1 MVSSNKA
8 KLSTGVASM
17 AVAFTLAQPGVAEA
31 ACAPSASTVTCDS
44 AGNTVTGVNTA
55 VSSIT
60 PPNVSLVLSA
70 GSTVTGPGTITV
82 DSLFNGAVSFSNSG
96 TVGTDLD
103 NVNFDYSTDHTT
115 PTSSFVGVNDI
126 SGIINGSYYVDGVG
140 SANVNNAGVITGNG
154 GFYGLTVYSD
164 VSDTVTNGDITT
176 YTYGGSATV
185 VNSGTIG
192 TPAVGMT
199 PYSPAGTYIYSY
211 GDASLLNS
219 GTMGYTY
226 VRAGSSTEEY
236 QPTTVTVVSPTTTTT
251 SRLDNY
257 SPNAATASLNITSTG
272 SATDVEMYNYGTG
285 QTNATVDG
293 AITSGNLYI
302 YANGE
307 DEESAYLAS
316 QITDG
321 TLSDFSETTTE
332 ADANLTGL
340 VNVAIGA
347 TGSVSGAVD
356 ISGGAGGVTA
366 TIAGHVG
373 TGPGTGDVTID
384 ADVSDSS
391 YVETHTTHSD
401 TGVSVETYASDYTET
416 ATGGAV
422 AVDFASTAQISG
434 DVDIRGN
441 ASASLTNGGLI
452 GGDVDVIADGG
463 TTHRVNFGNTDSQTV
478 TTALD
483 GTVTT
488 VVADTQ
494 SETFTPSASP
504 ASFTNAAGALV
515 EGDVNVSGGTGG
527 ATLVNNGTIRQD
539 IDLTSSV
546 SDTSSSSQTNST
558 TVVTTIPTT
567 TTNYSASATST
578 STAVGGAVSG
588 TYAGTV
594 GAFADGIDPGYAA
607 SVDQESDLSSTA
619 TISGTIVG
627 DFYGYAGGGTS
638 TYSTTQTYTLFND
651 GLNDSTS
658 NTSAVSDFVNHA
670 TTSSATITGRV
681 ADLDGNG
688 YGNVEVYSGGGAA
701 SLAITGGIVDGDVSV
716 GAGANDQHSESHQTI
731 VVVDSVP
738 VSIHSDGSSNYS
750 RVAADST
757 FTMTG
762 GTVGED
768 ADVYATRDAT
778 ATVDLT
784 SRIGDDLEVRAVG
797 DSYFNLST
805 SDYTS
810 TGPTT
815 VATSSYSGSPK
826 SGNALANVAGMIG
839 GEAYVYSSAGNAT
852 LNLTGRVLQG
862 LDVEASGGT
871 YSSNQVT
878 TTGPSSTQF
887 ASVYST
893 KASGGTA
900 AIDIQSSDTM
910 KTSLIPAVSE
920 GDIFARGFTGASMKI
935 GAGSLVFT
943 DASISPG
950 STITVS
956 SAFEDRDE
964 KYYSD
969 TTGGGTIHRD
979 LKTTATGGTATFN
992 NAGTVGFATQ
1002 SILDGYYDA
1011 PIDVDLESTKV
1022 ADFTNSGTLYG
1033 DVYIK
1038 SLGGTYSDVS
1048 DYTGVSPGEVETART
1063 RTWTKGGGTL
1073 AFTNSGLIGGDLDL
1087 TSETAT
1093 VTNSGVIRGLVKLG
1107 SSQQN
1112 YTVEGPSTGTGT
1124 IVALGAPLTQ
1134 TYTFNQK
1141 GFLAGASDTLF
1152 DNLNGPTAIAITGAI
1167 EDNDDEFTSA
1177 PFAVDPSIA
1186 PASGPFISNNIVATI
1201 NLDAGSV
1208 TIGNIVAE
1216 HDADTGARYT
1226 KSALN
1231 LNGNG
1236 YLGLSG
1242 VDDFRLKET
1251 IGTLAAFSAKD
1262 PLLTS
1267 ANLGEAA
1274 TAVGAFTLGS
1284 RVLGLDTVTKTGT
1297 GVFVINGATYIDAA
1311 PTPAWTMDV
1320 GTFAIQGG
1328 EAQLDVSPF
1337 TYDAIADEFTST
1349 ATPEFAIRGNVVN
1362 DASLVI
1368 GRRLPGDSANPL
1380 SSSVVDG
1387 IEVYIKGNL
1396 TQSATG
1402 TLVMGAATQ
1411 TVGTGSVSD
1420 TSFVTSQAL
1429 PVGTVTS
1436 QAVAS
1441 TAFSTQALG
1450 QVLPVSYATTV
1461 FSSPSHI
1468 TVDGD
1473 LTLAGKIDIATG
1485 PTAIYLNGTRTD
1497 LFDVSGAVNIN
1508 VKTLTNGVDS
1518 PFLDFNY
1525 DTRPAGDGTTIVGV
1539 QVQRNSYTTQAADLN
1554 VVHMGTVLDGL
1565 LPRVVQQLTDG
1576 TFSSAQ
1582 DRANVE
1588 DFATV
1593 LAMLDTQLDEGEIAD
1608 AMQELTSGEFYG
1620 SLAATRTTDPFGD
1633 FTRNLP
1639 RNTGEKA
1646 LNLWINPAGSF
1657 LRQGRYSV
1665 YGASATR
1672 TNNYGG
1678 SIGIGGTSASGFS
1691 YGIGFGYGDI
1701 DQDARGTP
1709 EHANADTYM
1718 VGIFAQVPLSQ
1729 INLGI
1734 QAVYGWSNWNTSRA
1748 MPTFGRTATA
1758 KFDSNEFRVI
1768 AEASHNFELGK
1779 VDIVPFL
1786 RGDLRHY
1793 SFDGFTEAG
1802 GGSIG
1807 LIVDKKSKTL
1817 FSPEVGAKIV
1827 GNYGSGNAKIHPE
1840 ASVSYTLQGDVGG
1853 NRDVAFLVDP
1863 ASKFRLQ
1870 GTDPDAFWTFGAGLS
1885 AQIGSKSAAYLRG
1898 AFASGGDQHGASF
1911 SAGVKIGF

>member
-1 MVSSNKA
+1 VNFQYFGDGETATS
-8 KLSTGVASM
+8 
-17 AVAFTLAQPGVAEA
+17 AFI
-31 ACAPSASTVTCDS
+31 
-44 AGNTVTGVNTA
+44 GVNNA
-55 VSSIT
+55 D
-60 PPNVSLVLSA
+60 A
-70 GSTVTGPGTITV
+70 
-82 DSLFNGAVSFSNSG
+82 
-96 TVGTDLD
+96 
-103 NVNFDYSTDHTT
+103 
-115 PTSSFVGVNDI
+115 
-126 SGIINGSYYVDGVG
+126 IINGAYSVVGVG
-140 SANVNNAGVITGNG
+140 SANLNNAGQITGG
-154 GFYGLTVYSD
+154 VTVVANLSSNSTADGVTSYS
-164 VSDTVTNGDITT
+164 
-176 YTYGGSATV
+176 YGGTATV
-185 VNSGTIG
+185 NNSGIIG
-192 TPAVGMT
+192 TPAAPQSLTVVGNDGAT
-199 PYSPAGTYIYSY
+199 AI
-211 GDASLLNS
+211 NS
-219 GTMGYTY
+219 GSTGSLVVVAGAKPGTEAFPPIVVNDGTTQTSTEFYKFSSNAASAAATVTETGSSSSLIVQNY
-226 VRAGSSTEEY
+226 GAGSTSATIDGSIGTIASPGSVIVVGSASTYEDTY
-236 QPTTVTVVSPTTTTT
+236 
-251 SRLDNY
+251 
-257 SPNAATASLNITSTG
+257 ITST
-272 SATDVEMYNYGTG
+272 
-285 QTNATVDG
+285 
-293 AITSGNLYI
+293 
-302 YANGE
+302 
-307 DEESAYLAS
+307 
-316 QITDG
+316 ITDG
-321 TLSDFSETTTE
+321 SNVSTTE
-332 ADANLTGL
+332 TVDEKSSNLNGL
-340 VNVAIGA
+340 VSVAIGA
-347 TGSVSGAVD
+347 TGSVTGDVIAAGGAGGADGKISGVVGTD
-356 ISGGAGGVTA
+356 ISGGNVQILARGTNSGYTSKSVLNTTLATSQLNEVSDQTDTLSGGAAKLDIATNGYVHNSVYVQGDAGAAVTH
-366 TIAGHVG
+366 AGRID
-373 TGPGTGDVTID
+373 GDVTVIAGGKDEHIVTSYTRQEDGGLLTSEQGQATVTETGVD
-384 ADVSDSS
+384 AD
-391 YVETHTTHSD
+391 
-401 TGVSVETYASDYTET
+401 
-416 ATGGAV
+416 
-422 AVDFASTAQISG
+422 
-434 DVDIRGN
+434 
-441 ASASLTNGGLI
+441 
-452 GGDVDVIADGG
+452 
-463 TTHRVNFGNTDSQTV
+463 
-478 TTALD
+478 
-483 GTVTT
+483 
-488 VVADTQ
+488 
-494 SETFTPSASP
+494 
-504 ASFTNAAGALV
+504 ASFAMTAGV
-515 EGDVNVSGGTGG
+515 VGGDVNV
-527 ATLVNNGTIRQD
+527 R
-539 IDLTSSV
+539 
-546 SDTSSSSQTNST
+546 
-558 TVVTTIPTT
+558 
-567 TTNYSASATST
+567 
-578 STAVGGAVSG
+578 
-588 TYAGTV
+588 
-594 GAFADGIDPGYAA
+594 
-607 SVDQESDLSSTA
+607 
-619 TISGTIVG
+619 
-627 DFYGYAGGGTS
+627 
-638 TYSTTQTYTLFND
+638 
-651 GLNDSTS
+651 
-658 NTSAVSDFVNHA
+658 
-670 TTSSATITGRV
+670 
-681 ADLDGNG
+681 
-688 YGNVEVYSGGGAA
+688 
-701 SLAITGGIVDGDVSV
+701 
-716 GAGANDQHSESHQTI
+716 
-731 VVVDSVP
+731 
-738 VSIHSDGSSNYS
+738 
-750 RVAADST
+750 
-757 FTMTG
+757 
-762 GTVGED
+762 
-768 ADVYATRDAT
+768 ATRDAT
-778 ATVDLT
+778 ATIDASSTIGGDLNLSADGSSSVLSDPADNYVHT
-784 SRIGDDLEVRAVG
+784 IVGGDDTYVETY
-797 DSYFNLST
+797 SE
-805 SDYTS
+805 
-810 TGPTT
+810 
-815 VATSSYSGSPK
+815 SGSPK
-826 SGNALANVAGMIG
+826 SGKATANIAGIVDG
-839 GEAYVYSSAGNAT
+839 KADVRAYGRNAT
-852 LNLTGRVLQG
+852 INLTGQVTQG
-862 LDVEASGGT
+862 LFAGATSSTFTNRSTDTVSPTVDTFVSGDSTVLSGG
-871 YSSNQVT
+871 
-878 TTGPSSTQF
+878 
-887 ASVYST
+887 A
-893 KASGGTA
+893 A
-900 AIDIQSSDTM
+900 AIVIQSSDAM
-910 KTSLIPAVSE
+910 KAAKTPAVVAGE
-920 GDIFARGFTGASMKI
+920 IKAEGFTSASVTI
-935 GAGSLVFT
+935 GSGSSVFT
-943 DASISPG
+943 DPDLSGG
-950 STITVS
+950 SLITLGYSFVDETRTVTQDRAGVGSQQDTYNNIARGGPVS
-956 SAFEDRDE
+956 FD
-964 KYYSD
+964 
-969 TTGGGTIHRD
+969 
-979 LKTTATGGTATFN
+979 
-992 NAGTVGFATQ
+992 NAGTVGFATET
-1002 SILDGYYDA
+1002 ILSGYYDA
-1011 PIDVDLESTKV
+1011 PIDVDLVSAT
-1022 ADFTNSGTLYG
+1022 AANFTNSGTLYG
-1033 DVYIK
+1033 NVYVK
-1038 SLGGTYSDVS
+1038 ALGGTYSDIS
-1048 DYTGVSPGEVETART
+1048 DSTGYDFTAVQTART
-1063 RTWTKGGGTL
+1063 QTWTKGGGTL

-1093 VTNSGVIRGLVKLG
+1093 VTNSGVIRGVVKLG

-1112 YTVEGPSTGTGT
+1112 YTVEGPDSGAPT
-1124 IVALGAPLTQ
+1124 IVAIGAPFTQ
-1134 TYTFNQK
+1134 AYTVNQK

-1167 EDNDDEFTSA
+1167 ENNSPA
-1177 PFAVDPSIA
+1177 FAVDPSIA
-1186 PASGPFISNNIVATI
+1186 PASGPFISNAIVATV

-1216 HDADTGARYT
+1216 HAPDTGARYT

-1251 IGTLAAFSAKD
+1251 ISTLAAFSAKD

-1267 ANLGEAA
+1267 ANLGAAA

-1320 GTFAIQGG
+1320 GTFAIKGG

-1337 TYDAIADEFTST
+1337 TYDAIADEFTAT

-1420 TSFVTSQAL
+1420 TSLVTSQAL

-1525 DTRPAGDGTTIVGV
+1525 DTRAAEDGTTVVGV
-1539 QVQRNSYTTQAADLN
+1539 QVKRNSYSTQAADLN
-1554 VVHMGTVLDGL
+1554 VAHMGTVLDGL

-1593 LAMLDTQLDEGEIAD
+1593 LAMLDTQLDESEIAD

-1718 VGIFAQVPLSQ
+1718 VGVFAQVPLSQ

-1758 KFDSNEFRVI
+1758 KFDSNEFRLI

>member
-17 AVAFTLAQPGVAEA
+17 AVAFTLAQPAEA
-31 ACAPSASTVTCDS
+31 ACTPSASTVTCDS

-70 GSTVTGPGTITV
+70 GSTVVDDSSGPLSIG
-82 DSLFNGAVSFSNSG
+82 SGYNGAVSFTNSG
-96 TVGTDLD
+96 TVGTVLD
-103 NVNFDYSTDHTT
+103 NVDFEYIGDGTT
-115 PTSSFVGVNDI
+115 ATSSFTGVNNAD
-126 SGIINGSYYVDGVG
+126 SIINGDYDVDGVG
-140 SANVNNAGVITGNG
+140 TASLNNAGQITGNVDISANLSNSSTTDGVTTVSYG
-154 GFYGLTVYSD
+154 GTA
-164 VSDTVTNGDITT
+164 TVTNSGIIGTLAAPVDLNVQG
-176 YTYGGSATV
+176 YNGATV
-185 VNSGTIG
+185 VNSGTTGSLYVEGGAFNQVYTSAALPVVDG
-192 TPAVGMT
+192 TKTTTTNFNNYTVN
-199 PYSPAGTYIYSY
+199 
-211 GDASLLNS
+211 DASVS
-219 GTMGYTY
+219 AS
-226 VRAGSSTEEY
+226 VSGSSTDLE
-236 QPTTVTVVSPTTTTT
+236 V
-251 SRLDNY
+251 
-257 SPNAATASLNITSTG
+257 
-272 SATDVEMYNYGTG
+272 YNYGTG
-285 QTNATVDG
+285 STTVAVDGVIGSSATSGSVDIGNYGYDYQYKTVNIVDSATPGYSDTTYDYAYQYRGG
-293 AITSGNLYI
+293 AIT
-302 YANGE
+302 ANVGATGQVFG
-307 DEESAYLAS
+307 DLDAYS
-316 QITDG
+316 YGGPVT
-321 TLSDFSETTTE
+321 
-332 ADANLTGL
+332 
-340 VNVAIGA
+340 VNVAG
-347 TGSVSGAVD
+347 TVGSDSFN
-356 ISGGAGGVTA
+356 
-366 TIAGHVG
+366 
-373 TGPGTGDVTID
+373 GDVTASSSVQNYDDHYTDVITDANNRNYAETVKRLGVGGLASVTVAQGALVTDNVAAYGGPGGASVVVNGRVGID
-384 ADVSDSS
+384 GNQGDVTVRANGIDYESTYIYSKVGDGVDS
-391 YVETHTTHSD
+391 
-401 TGVSVETYASDYTET
+401 TET
-416 ATGGAV
+416 ATRTEVTNQLDADATLTMGG
-422 AVDFASTAQISG
+422 
-434 DVDIRGN
+434 
-441 ASASLTNGGLI
+441 
-452 GGDVDVIADGG
+452 
-463 TTHRVNFGNTDSQTV
+463 
-478 TTALD
+478 
-483 GTVTT
+483 GTVT
-488 VVADTQ
+488 
-494 SETFTPSASP
+494 
-504 ASFTNAAGALV
+504 
-515 EGDVNVSGGTGG
+515 GDANVS
-527 ATLVNNGTIRQD
+527 
-539 IDLTSSV
+539 
-546 SDTSSSSQTNST
+546 
-558 TVVTTIPTT
+558 
-567 TTNYSASATST
+567 
-578 STAVGGAVSG
+578 
-588 TYAGTV
+588 
-594 GAFADGIDPGYAA
+594 
-607 SVDQESDLSSTA
+607 
-619 TISGTIVG
+619 
-627 DFYGYAGGGTS
+627 
-638 TYSTTQTYTLFND
+638 
-651 GLNDSTS
+651 
-658 NTSAVSDFVNHA
+658 
-670 TTSSATITGRV
+670 
-681 ADLDGNG
+681 
-688 YGNVEVYSGGGAA
+688 
-701 SLAITGGIVDGDVSV
+701 
-716 GAGANDQHSESHQTI
+716 
-731 VVVDSVP
+731 
-738 VSIHSDGSSNYS
+738 
-750 RVAADST
+750 
-757 FTMTG
+757 
-762 GTVGED
+762 
-768 ADVYATRDAT
+768 ATRDAT
-778 ATVDLT
+778 AMIDAGSTIGGNLNVSADGSSSVRSDPSNNYVHT
-784 SRIGDDLEVRAVG
+784 IVGGDDTFVR
-797 DSYFNLST
+797 T
-805 SDYTS
+805 
-810 TGPTT
+810 
-815 VATSSYSGSPK
+815 YSETGSPK
-826 SGNALANVAGMIG
+826 SGNATANIAGIVAGQADVR
-839 GEAYVYSSAGNAT
+839 AYGGNAT
-852 LNLTGRVLQG
+852 INLTGQVAQG
-862 LDVEASGGT
+862 LFAGATSSTFTNSSTDTVSPTADTFVSSNNTVLSGG
-871 YSSNQVT
+871 S
-878 TTGPSSTQF
+878 
-887 ASVYST
+887 
-893 KASGGTA
+893 A
-900 AIDIQSSDTM
+900 AIVIQSSDAM
-910 KTSLIPAVSE
+910 KAAKTPAVIAGE
-920 GDIFARGFTGASMKI
+920 IKAEGFTSASVTI
-935 GAGSLVFT
+935 GSGSNVFT
-943 DASISPG
+943 DPDLSGG
-950 STITVS
+950 SLITVGYS
-956 SAFEDRDE
+956 FVDETRTKTQDRTGVG
-964 KYYSD
+964 SQQD
-969 TTGGGTIHRD
+969 TYNNIARGGPVSFD
-979 LKTTATGGTATFN
+979 
-992 NAGTVGFATQ
+992 NAGTVGFATET
-1002 SILDGYYDA
+1002 ILSGYYDA
-1011 PIDVDLESTKV
+1011 PIDVDLVSAT
-1022 ADFTNSGTLYG
+1022 AANFTNSGTLYG
-1033 DVYIK
+1033 NVYIK
-1038 SLGGTYSDVS
+1038 ALGGTYSDIS
-1048 DYTGVSPGEVETART
+1048 DSTGYDFTAVQTART
-1063 RTWTKGGGTL
+1063 QTWTKGGGTL

-1093 VTNSGVIRGLVKLG
+1093 VTNSGVIRGVVKLG

-1112 YTVEGPSTGTGT
+1112 YTVEGPDSGTPT
-1124 IVALGAPLTQ
+1124 ITALGAPLTQ
-1134 TYTFNQK
+1134 TYTLNQK

-1152 DNLNGPTAIAITGAI
+1152 DDLNGPAAIAITGAV
-1167 EDNDDEFTSA
+1167 EDNLDPNTGL
-1177 PFAVDPSIA
+1177 PYPIDPSIA

-1251 IGTLAAFSAKD
+1251 ISTLAAFSTKD

-1284 RVLGLDTVTKTGT
+1284 RVLGLDTVTKTGA

-1337 TYDAIADEFTST
+1337 TYDAIADEFTAT

-1368 GRRLPGDSANPL
+1368 GRRLLGDSANPL

-1402 TLVMGAATQ
+1402 TLVMGAATE

-1497 LFDVSGAVNIN
+1497 LFDVTGAVNIN

-1525 DTRPAGDGTTIVGV
+1525 DQRTAEDGSTVVGV

-1554 VVHMGTVLDGL
+1554 VVRMGTVLDGL

-1593 LAMLDTQLDEGEIAD
+1593 LAMLDTQLDESEIAD

-1678 SIGIGGTSASGFS
+1678 SIGIGGTSAGGFS

-1718 VGIFAQVPLSQ
+1718 VGVFAQVPLSQ

-1898 AFASGGDQHGASF
+1898 AFASGGDQYGASF